1 MENNKNL
8 LNFDIITPNK
18 NVIALIGQVSKLNI
32 FEFSGSQEFEPEGL
46 FSTKVF
52 GAIGS
57 NTRNETFGYI
67 DLGVKILHPLVYEFL
82 LSINTL
88 YASII
93 LGKTKAIFKDG
104 DFVESEEGRTGIYFF
119 MKYIEELKL
128 EDNGSDQRRNKIDI
142 IKKYGN
148 KANMSNYIL
157 VLPAGLR
164 DYSIKENGTPS
175 EDDINNMYRTLISIS
190 NTVKNINVDMEDEM
204 SDLYNTI
211 IIGLHDSFLKI
222 YNYIKDIL
230 DGKTGLIQSKW
241 TKRSIKY
248 GTRNVITPSTN
259 LVKDLRSPNFIK
271 PSDTVIGLHQ
281 YISAISPLF
290 KRGLVNIVSEVFDSE
305 ANKAYLYEP
314 KTLKPILRDIS
325 PKDKKDWV
333 SYEGIENLMDKFSQ
347 DDYKY
352 LPVKIN
358 GYYLGLVRD
367 DGKNVTL
374 YFNEEVEIDK
384 NVRPITYL
392 ELFYLIVYDNRN
404 KYPGMVTRFP
414 VDSMRSSYLCTFYL
428 KTTIEDRQVNYKHNN
443 EEKIVYNYPLLDQKP
458 FNSLSPHFTRIE
470 GLNADHDGDMV
481 STFIFFSDESI
492 SETNERIK
500 SLNYLINP
508 NGGMMTS
515 VCIPPV
521 NNLFLHLTDTLKSGT
536 IVISYEDLVNN
547 TSKEKVH
554 SELSIVYNKSFG
566 GTLKDKDIDTWLEE
580 GEIYLAIDTKENI
593 LGYMRI
599 KHFNIN
605 HLDDDNK
612 NYGLFVNTD
621 NFIFLSD
628 IASLQKGCGRVLM
641 NYLHYR
647 LAVGN
652 DIILR
657 AHNKSLI
664 PYYEQ
669 YEYSL
674 QISTLL
680 KGNVMVKRA

>member
-32 FEFSGSQEFEPEGL
+32 FEFSGSQEFESEGL

-52 GAIGS
+52 GPIGS

-67 DLGVKILHPLVYEFL
+67 DLGVKILHPLVYEYL
-82 LSINTL
+82 LSIDSL

-104 DFVESEEGRTGIYFF
+104 NFIESEEGRCGIYFF
-119 MKYIEELKL
+119 MKYIDQLTLDDHE
-128 EDNGSDQRRNKIDI
+128 SDQRKNKIDI

-148 KANMSNYIL
+148 KQNMSNYVL
-157 VLPAGLR
+157 MLPAGLR
-164 DYSIKENGTPS
+164 DYTIKENGTPS

-190 NTVKNINVDMEDEM
+190 NTVKNINIDMEDEM

-211 IIGLHDSFLKI
+211 IIGLHDSFLKV

-259 LVKDLRSPNFIK
+259 LVKDLRGNNYIK

-281 YISAISPLF
+281 YISGISPLF

-305 ANKAYLYEP
+305 ASKAYLYDT
-314 KTLKPILRDIS
+314 KTLKPILKDIS

-352 LPVKIN
+352 LPIKIN
-358 GYYLGLVRD
+358 GSYLGLVRD

-374 YFNEEVEIDK
+374 YFNEEVELDK

-392 ELFYLIVYDNRN
+392 ELFYLIVYDDRN
-404 KYPGMVTRFP
+404 KYPGMITRFP

-428 KTTIEDRQVNYKHNN
+428 KTTVEDRQINYKHGNI
-443 EEKIVYNYPLLDQKP
+443 EKTVYNYPLLDQKP

-470 GLNADHDGDMV
+470 GLNADYDG
-481 STFIFFSDESI
+481 F
-492 SETNERIK
+492 
-500 SLNYLINP
+500 
-508 NGGMMTS
+508 
-515 VCIPPV
+515 
-521 NNLFLHLTDTLKSGT
+521 
-536 IVISYEDLVNN
+536 
-547 TSKEKVH
+547 
-554 SELSIVYNKSFG
+554 
-566 GTLKDKDIDTWLEE
+566 
-580 GEIYLAIDTKENI
+580 AI
-593 LGYMRI
+593 L
-599 KHFNIN
+599 
-605 HLDDDNK
+605 
-612 NYGLFVNTD
+612 
-621 NFIFLSD
+621 
-628 IASLQKGCGRVLM
+628 
-641 NYLHYR
+641 
-647 LAVGN
+647 
-652 DIILR
+652 
-657 AHNKSLI
+657 
-664 PYYEQ
+664 
-669 YEYSL
+669 
-674 QISTLL
+674 
-680 KGNVMVKRA
+680 